1 MAQLIAGHVAMHHP
15 TSYHSGD
22 ISKCIFLINHIL
34 SFQGKELSF
43 GMRVLP
49 CQSTPGIEIY
59 GHAPQVNSKNFSHIF
74 NHKELYDVPGR

>member
-1 MAQLIAGHVAMHHP
+1 MRVIIPFDRFESAF
-15 TSYHSGD
+15 
-22 ISKCIFLINHIL
+22 FLIHL
-34 SFQGKELSF
+34 VYSSFQGKELSF